1 MASRKG
7 IDQHSW
13 MRLSAGHE
21 AASCGTSRE
30 GQALGWGSGSCGCS
44 AQRPLD
50 ASHSI
55 IAQHLACRHPAP
67 SSQLQQRQQHPPGP
81 SPLAPG

>member
-67 SSQLQQRQQHPPGP
+67 SS
-81 SPLAPG
+81 